1 MRLCP
6 SRSLPPFDT
15 FAYVNVKYVFLCW
28 LLSHTYSPAFPRPCH
43 SATPAEPLYTLL
55 NKLFAVA
62 FVFLVSATVAPK
74 KFYAH
79 THRENF
85 RCFLNFT
92 NAPHSNLLNNSN
104 NRAKLQAASGNNNKP
119 QSVLEMAERDCST
132 LGIPRIARVERN
144 ASGNI
149 FQ

>member
-28 LLSHTYSPAFPRPCH
+28 LLSHTSSLAFAPAPAILLP
-43 SATPAEPLYTLL
+43 PAEPLYTLL

-104 NRAKLQAASGNNNKP
+104 SRAKLQAASGNNNKP
-119 QSVLEMAERDCST
+119 QSVLEMAERGCST
-132 LGIPRIARVERN
+132 LGIPRTHIN

>member
-28 LLSHTYSPAFPRPCH
+28 LLSHTSSLAFPP
-43 SATPAEPLYTLL
+43 PLPFCYPRRASLHIVKQT
-55 NKLFAVA
+55 FCCC
-62 FVFLVSATVAPK
+62 FCVFGVSDSGPK

-104 NRAKLQAASGNNNKP
+104 SRAKLQAASGNNNKP
-119 QSVLEMAERDCST
+119 QSVLEMAERGCST